1 MAISASMALVSTAV
15 TGGLV
20 AAGVTGAALLG
31 GSFVSHFLITTALGA
46 ALNAL
51 TPKPSIGG
59 IAGSSGGQSGYKVT
73 SSSSVAD
80 HQVIYGKTKVAG
92 VRVFDETT
100 GSSNQILHRVVT
112 FTGHEIE
119 SFEEI
124 YINDELA
131 TVDGNGNVTSPSRY
145 SGYMKI
151 YTHLGTDDQEADAN
165 LVSEVADWTTAHRL
179 RGIAYMYLRMTY
191 DQDKFPNGVP
201 EVTAVIK
208 GKKVY
213 DPRTETTAWSD
224 NPALCLRDYLTNTR
238 YGLGEVS
245 DNIDDTQFI
254 VAANVCDYY
263 NYPTLTGDQRYTCNG
278 AFTTAVSPYDVISN
292 LISSMGGLVWYAQG
306 KWRTKPAYW
315 TAASITFDED
325 DLRSS
330 ISVAT
335 RHSRNENFNKVN
347 GTWSGEASN
356 WQPTDF
362 PPVSNA
368 DFIAADNNQEKATD
382 LNLSFTSDV
391 DMARRIANIYLER
404 NRQQL
409 TVQASFGMRA
419 FQVQVG
425 DTIKLRNS
433 RFGWGIVK
441 AGSFEVGTQYEIKT
455 VGDTDFTALGA
466 SSNATGVIFTATGSG
481 DASTTGVAIDLDNE
495 KEFEVIH
502 WTFGLVEENDL
513 QCTMTLREISES
525 VFDDISDGA
534 VYERDNTTLPS
545 PFFVT
550 PVGISV
556 EAIAQV
562 SNQKVSNIAS
572 ITVSATTGAL
582 LERVEV
588 EFKKSSA
595 DTFKAVG
602 TGPLGVFEALD
613 LETGTYDF
621 RARGINTLGVRG
633 DWELL
638 EDQEINAFIGDPSDV
653 TGLEAELSGGTLF
666 LSWTAIPDA
675 DLSHY
680 VVKHNSS
687 TTGATWGTST
697 TVVEKIPRPATS
709 ASLPARSGTY
719 LIRAYDKEDN
729 FSENVTTVVILPSDL
744 PQLGTTD
751 TQTEDPSFSGTL
763 TNAILVSSSVEID
776 DTTAASPTGEYEFS
790 AYIDTGSVRE
800 ARVTGYRT
808 FERRFDDGTLLWDD
822 IPQNWDTWPDNWDTW
837 TDENANF
844 GDIGVTVYVA
854 RTDDDPAGTPTW
866 SSWEF
871 ANGAEYTGRAFKFKA
886 VLTSDNTNYTPAILT
901 LSADV
906 EY

>member
-1 MAISASMALVSTAV
+1 MAISATLALVSTSVAAV
-15 TGGLV
+15 TG
-20 AAGVTGAALLG
+20 T
-31 GSFVSHFLITTALGA
+31 LITIGTMSAFA
-46 ALNAL
+46 STFAVHFALNTVLRAL

-59 IAGSSGGQSGYKVT
+59 IAGSSGGQSGYKLTTT
-73 SSSSVAD
+73 SPVAD
-80 HQVIYGKTKVAG
+80 HQIIYGKTKVAG
-92 VRVFDETT
+92 VRIFDETT
-100 GSSNQILHRVVT
+100 GGNNETLHRVVA
-112 FTGHEIE
+112 FAGHEIE

-131 TVDGNGNVTSPSRY
+131 TIDSSGNVTSPSRY
-145 SGYMKI
+145 SGYI
-151 YTHLGTDDQEADAN
+151 RINTHLGSDDQLADSD
-165 LVSEVADWTTAHRL
+165 LVSEVADWSTAHRL
-179 RGIAYMYLRMTY
+179 RGIAYLYIRMTY
-191 DQDKFPNGVP
+191 DRDKFPNGVP
-201 EVTAVIK
+201 EINAVIK

-213 DPRTETTAWSD
+213 DPRTETTSWSD
-224 NPALCLRDYLTNTR
+224 NPALCLRDYISNSR
-238 YGLGEVS
+238 YGLGEAS
-245 DNIDDTQFI
+245 ANIDDTQFI

-263 NYPTLTGDQRYTCNG
+263 NYPTLTGVQRYTCNG
-278 AFTTAVSPYDVISN
+278 SFTTAVNPYDIISN
-292 LISSMGGLVWYAQG
+292 MISSMGGLVWYAQG

-315 TAASITFDED
+315 TAAATTFDED

-330 ISVAT
+330 ISVST
-335 RHSRNENFNKVN
+335 RHSRSDNFNKVN
-347 GTWSGEASN
+347 GTWSGEESN

-368 DFIAADNNQEKATD
+368 DFIAADNNQEKPVD
-382 LNLSFTSDV
+382 LNLSFTTDV
-391 DMARRIANIYLER
+391 GMARRIANIYLER

-409 TVQASFGMRA
+409 TVQAAFGMKA

-425 DTIKLRNS
+425 DTIKLTNS
-433 RFGWGIVK
+433 RFGW
-441 AGSFEVGTQYEIKT
+441 T
-455 VGDTDFTALGA
+455 
-466 SSNATGVIFTATGSG
+466 
-481 DASTTGVAIDLDNE
+481 E
-495 KEFEVIH
+495 KEFEVIQ
-502 WTFGLVEENDL
+502 WSFGLVEGQDL
-513 QCTMTLREISES
+513 QCNVTLREISES

-545 PFFVT
+545 AFYVT

-562 SNQKVSNIAS
+562 SNQKVSNIAA
-572 ITVSATTGAL
+572 ITVSATTDAL

-588 EFKKSSA
+588 EFKKSS
-595 DTFKAVG
+595 DTTWKAVG
-602 TGPLGVFEALD
+602 TGPLGVFEAVD
-613 LETGTYDF
+613 LETGIYDF

-653 TGLEAELSGGTLF
+653 TNFEAELSGGTLF
-666 LSWTAIPDA
+666 LSWTPIPDA

-687 TTGATWGTST
+687 TSGATWGTST

-709 ASLPARSGTY
+709 VSLPARSGTY
-719 LIRAYDKEDN
+719 LIRAYDKEGN
-729 FSENVTTVVILPSDL
+729 FSENVTTVVVLPADL

-763 TNAILVSSSVEID
+763 TNAIVVSNSVEID

-800 ARVTGYRT
+800 TRVTGYRT

-854 RTDDDPAGTPTW
+854 RTDDDPAGSPTW
-866 SSWEF
+866 SSWEL
-871 ANGAEYTGRAFKFKA
+871 ANGSEYTGRAFKFKA
-886 VLTSDNTNYTPAILT
+886 VLDSDNTNFTPAILT